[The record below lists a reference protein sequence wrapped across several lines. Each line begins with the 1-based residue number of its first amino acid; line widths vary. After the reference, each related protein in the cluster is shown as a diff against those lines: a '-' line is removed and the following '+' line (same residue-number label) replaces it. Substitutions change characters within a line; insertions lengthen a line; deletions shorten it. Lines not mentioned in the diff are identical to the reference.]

1 MRFGIAQK
9 EKVSSGVWRLVWMCN
24 CTCDIMQSVK
34 SNLAFGRCVVKWMY
48 FVVLILAVSA
58 LACSVGGG
66 SQPGDNVPD
75 VAPSVEAAPT
85 GEGDNPDVSPTRP
98 ELPVVEAGDCGAGV
112 GPDLNLALCDLS
124 DRNFSGSN
132 FSNTNLAQANLS
144 ESNLSKVDFSNANL
158 AGAIANESNISSANF
173 TGADLTSANLS
184 KSNLIEADFTNA
196 ITLGVDFSGSNM
208 TGAIITQ
215 GQLDQAF
222 SVEGAILPDGSV
234 GQ

>member
-1 MRFGIAQK
+1 MKR
-9 EKVSSGVWRLVWMCN
+9 
-24 CTCDIMQSVK
+24 
-34 SNLAFGRCVVKWMY
+34 MY
-48 FVVLILAVSA
+48 FVVLVLAVSA

-66 SQPGDNVPD
+66 SQPSDDAPD

-85 GEGDNPDVSPTRP
+85 DEGDSPSAPPTQP

-124 DRNFSGSN
+124 DRNLSGSN
-132 FSNTNLAQANLS
+132 FSNANLAQASLS

-158 AGAIANESNISSANF
+158 AGANASRSNMSDANF
-173 TGADLTSANLS
+173 TGVDLTSANLS
-184 KSNLIEADFTNA
+184 SSNLMRADFSNA
-196 ITLGVDFSGSNM
+196 ITVGVDFSDCNM

-215 GQLDQAF
+215 DQLDQAF
-222 SVEGAILPDGSV
+222 SIKSAILPDGSV